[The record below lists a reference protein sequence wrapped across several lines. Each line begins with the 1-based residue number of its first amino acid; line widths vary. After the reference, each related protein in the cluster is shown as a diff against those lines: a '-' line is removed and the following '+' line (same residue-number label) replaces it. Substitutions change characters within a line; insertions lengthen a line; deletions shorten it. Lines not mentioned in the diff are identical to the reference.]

1 MIKNKNIP
9 LFFSVLIPLGIALT
23 PSPSLSLAETRP
35 GTEDA
40 VLDDL
45 TLYDDQMAD
54 RDPFEPL
61 NRGVFV
67 VNTFLDG
74 LLLRPMAYA
83 YEDLVPDVVKNRF
96 SGVLNNLG
104 APIIFLNDLLQGEGQ
119 QAMNTL
125 GRFFVNT
132 VFGFLGLFDVASE
145 IGLDRKSN
153 DFDTTFRRWGIGAG
167 PYIVLPLFGPSS
179 FRNLVGDAAEY
190 LTDPYNMYMR
200 THYRQKFLG
209 TKGGKQIHARSGV
222 RSLVKRHQVLNI
234 TDKLDTTE
242 DPYAQYRILY
252 MQNRKIIDAIE
263 ESAVPDDL
271 IDVTQDEPT
280 VKITKN

>member
-1 MIKNKNIP
+1 MIKIKKSP
-9 LFFSVLIPLGIALT
+9 LFFSLVCAIGLALSASHALAKET
-23 PSPSLSLAETRP
+23 QAPEETAIEDLS
-35 GTEDA
+35 
-40 VLDDL
+40 
-45 TLYDDQMAD
+45 LYDDQMAG
-54 RDPFEPL
+54 RDPFEPV
-61 NRGVFV
+61 NRGIFV

-74 LLLRPMAYA
+74 LLIRPMAYA
-83 YEDLVPDVVKNRF
+83 YEDLVPNVVKNRI
-96 SGVLNNLG
+96 SGVLYNLG
-104 APIIFLNDLLQGEGQ
+104 APIIFINDLLQGEGQ
-119 QAMNTL
+119 QAANTL

-132 VFGFLGLFDVASE
+132 VFGLLGLFDVAAE

-190 LTDPYNMYMR
+190 FADPYNWYMR
-200 THYRQKFLG
+200 VNYSRKFLG
-209 TKGGKQIHARSGV
+209 TRGGKPIQARAAV
-222 RSLVKRHQVLNI
+222 RSLIKRHQVLNI

-263 ESAVPDDL
+263 ESAVPDDM
-271 IDVTQDEPT
+271 IESTEQ
-280 VKITKN
+280 